1 MNNTDCKV
9 HWMTQVV
16 FWIAMAILIICG
28 LGIII
33 PCLSIS
39 ESNLVL
45 TFIGI
50 LATFIVVSNYAQ
62 IVEVKKDTNDRLKE
76 IEDKISESNIFDGAY
91 KKEVDLFIRM
101 KLQELLRDTTKPLSC
116 TIKDYHM
123 TEDNFIIAKVTMPKR
138 ELRPGSNNSY
148 NVSTDMEE
156 KVFVVDMLNN
166 KIKEAK

>member
-1 MNNTDCKV
+1 MNNADCKV

-28 LGIII
+28 LGIVI

-50 LATFIVVSNYAQ
+50 LATFIVVSNYVQ
-62 IVEVKKDTNDRLKE
+62 IVEVKKDTNDKLKV
-76 IEDKISESNIFDGAY
+76 IDDKISESNIFDSAY

-101 KLQELLRDTTKPLSC
+101 KLQELLKEATKPLLC
-116 TIKDYHM
+116 TIKDFYM
-123 TEDNFIIAKVTMPKR
+123 TKDNLIIANIIMPKR
-138 ELRPGSNNSY
+138 ELRPGSENEY
-148 NVSTDMEE
+148 NVLKETEE
-156 KVFVVDMLNN
+156 RVFVIDIINDT
-166 KIKEAK
+166 IKMAK

>member
-1 MNNTDCKV
+1 MINTYHKV

-45 TFIGI
+45 TFIGV
-50 LATFIVVSNYAQ
+50 LATFVVINNYAQ
-62 IVEVKKDTNDRLKE
+62 IIEVKKDTDNRLKVL
-76 IEDKISESNIFDGAY
+76 EDKMVESNIFDSAY
-91 KKEVDLFIRM
+91 KKEVEIFIRM

-123 TEDNFIIAKVTMPKR
+123 TDDNFIIARVTMPKR
-138 ELRPGSNNSY
+138 ELRPGSNNAY

-166 KIKEAK
+166 IIKEAK